1 MWRLEER
8 ARKHPTTLPMMRTRR
23 LTVADEEAPNAVEEG
38 FPSGD
43 EDETSSGSSDGTEDS
58 DPTIPAVQRLDNGT
72 CAWWKRRSKPF
83 KTGVILGASLILVAV
98 VVGESVGVTK
108 RLSTPVSAMGST
120 EAPAVTQE
128 PGATPAPNPDPTQ
141 APARNPVSWPTQTP
155 TAQELID
162 FLSISAPFD
171 NGAVLQTPGIPQNDA
186 LLWLAK
192 GNETFPD
199 ILAVV
204 LITKPGVVCFSFSNV
219 GSAHSVTNAAIMVTT
234 LRRRYE
240 TTGIAP
246 HFHGG
251 SNLPCVKVAISW

>member
-1 MWRLEER
+1 MLLNRLPRRMTMIMWRPHIGMWRLEEQ

-83 KTGVILGASLILVAV
+83 KTGVIAPIQAIQDWSDSWRKSHPSH
-98 VVGESVGVTK
+98 SVGVTK

-128 PGATPAPNPDPTQ
+128 LGTTPSPNPDPT
-141 APARNPVSWPTQTP
+141 
-155 TAQELID
+155 
-162 FLSISAPFD
+162 
-171 NGAVLQTPGIPQNDA
+171 
-186 LLWLAK
+186 
-192 GNETFPD
+192 
-199 ILAVV
+199 
-204 LITKPGVVCFSFSNV
+204 
-219 GSAHSVTNAAIMVTT
+219 
-234 LRRRYE
+234 
-240 TTGIAP
+240 
-246 HFHGG
+246 
-251 SNLPCVKVAISW
+251 